1 MCYSNWANQ
10 HGLDTRFD
18 LEAWVLSTLYS
29 YSFTRL
35 GYSMLEHSTRLRL
48 VRLDTPLGS
57 YTPLGA
63 NPMEWAWLLGLV
75 TGSLKPIPPR
85 TSVLIHILR

>member
-1 MCYSNWANQ
+1 
-10 HGLDTRFD
+10 
-18 LEAWVLSTLYS
+18 
-29 YSFTRL
+29 
-35 GYSMLEHSTRLRL
+35 MLEHSTRLRL